1 MIMTTEELENW
12 QRIKEHFEE
21 LPEFKRENMFYK
33 RAVAIVS
40 GKGDP
45 MPAPPSL
52 KEKEDS

>member
-1 MIMTTEELENW
+1 MIMTPEELQNW

-21 LPEFKRENMFYK
+21 LPDFKRDNMFYK

-40 GKGDP
+40 GKDDP